1 MPELAWDPII
11 KSLIGDRTQKPRAA
25 GVTMVI
31 DTGVGLGLLR
41 DTLELAAHCIDH
53 WKFGFGTSVFLTK
66 QALQQKL
73 ALLGEHDILT
83 FPGGT
88 LLEVALVERHCRDYM
103 KHAKTLGFGAVEIS
117 DGTIP
122 MPAFRRKN
130 IIHCALDAGLVP
142 ITEVGKKDPRQ
153 QPTAAEIAEQALEDL
168 EHGARWVVVEGR
180 ESGRA
185 VGIYGEHGQV
195 IDEAVTTICQTLG
208 TAADRLVWEAPLKD
222 QQAYL
227 IRRYGTNV
235 GLGNI
240 HPDQLL
246 AVEALRC
253 RLRFDTL
260 HTVTDEL
267 VRSGAWDPKVV
278 EPKPGEA
285 TISLIADK
293 TNPPKAGWDASARKG
308 ENTDVFIK

>member
-1 MPELAWDPII
+1 MPDFAWSNII
-11 KSLIGDRTQKPRAA
+11 GGLIDDRAQKPRET
-25 GVTMVI
+25 GLTMVI
-31 DTGVGLGLLR
+31 DTGIGLGSLR
-41 DTLELAAHCIDH
+41 DTLDLAGHCIDH
-53 WKFGFGTSVFLTK
+53 WKLGFGTSVFHSK

-73 ALLGEHDILT
+73 ALLAEHQILA

-88 LLEVALVERHCRDYM
+88 LLEVALIEHHCRVYM
-103 KHAKTLGFGAVEIS
+103 KQARLLGFSAIEIS

-130 IIHCALDAGLVP
+130 IIHCALDAGLVA

-153 QPTAAEIAEQALEDL
+153 QPSAEQVAEQSIQDL
-168 EHGARWVVVEGR
+168 ENGASWVVMEGR

-195 IDEAVTTICQTLG
+195 IDDAVATIVTMMGQM
-208 TAADRLVWEAPLKD
+208 ADRLIWEAPLKE

-227 IRRYGTNV
+227 ISKFGTNV

-260 HTVTDEL
+260 QGVADKM
-267 VRSGAWDPKVV
+267 VRSGAWDPQQV
-278 EPKPGEA
+278 EPNNHG
-285 TISLIADK
+285 
-293 TNPPKAGWDASARKG
+293 
-308 ENTDVFIK
+308 DVS

>member
-1 MPELAWDPII
+1 MPELAWDPIV
-11 KSLIGDRTQKPRAA
+11 KSLIGDRVQKPRVS

-31 DTGVGLGLLR
+31 DTGIGLGLLR

-53 WKFGFGTSVFLTK
+53 WKLGFGTSVFLTRK
-66 QALQQKL
+66 ALQHKL
-73 ALLGEHDILT
+73 ALLAEHEVLT

-88 LLEVALVERHCRDYM
+88 LLEVALVEHHCRDYM
-103 KHAKTLGFGAVEIS
+103 KHAKALGFSAVEIS

-122 MPAFRRKN
+122 LPAFRRRN

-153 QPTAAEIAEQALEDL
+153 QPTADEIAEQALRDL

-185 VGIYGEHGQV
+185 VGIYDERGSI
-195 IDEAVTTICQTLG
+195 IDEAVATIG
-208 TAADRLVWEAPLKD
+208 RNMGSAADRLVWEAPLQE
-222 QQAYL
+222 QQSYL
-227 IRRYGTNV
+227 IQRFGTNV

-240 HPDQLL
+240 HPDQVL
-246 AVEALRC
+246 AVESLRC

-260 HTVTDEL
+260 HRVTDEM
-267 VRSGAWDPKVV
+267 VRSGVWDPEAV
-278 EPKPGEA
+278 EPKRGEK
-285 TISLIADK
+285 TISFHAY
-293 TNPPKAGWDASARKG
+293 RK
-308 ENTDVFIK
+308 

>member
-1 MPELAWDPII
+1 MPEFAWDAIVE
-11 KSLIGDRTQKPRAA
+11 SLIGDRTQKPRDS
-25 GVTMVI
+25 GITMVI
-31 DTGVGLGLLR
+31 DTGIGLGLLR
-41 DTLELAAHCIDH
+41 DTLEVAGHCIDH
-53 WKFGFGTSVFLTK
+53 WKFAFGTSVFLTREV
-66 QALQQKL
+66 LQQKL
-73 ALLGEHDILT
+73 ALLAEHGVLT

-103 KHAKTLGFGAVEIS
+103 KHAKTLGFNAVEIS

-122 MPAFRRKN
+122 MPAFRRRN

-142 ITEVGKKDPRQ
+142 VTEVGKKDPRQ
-153 QPTAAEIAEQALEDL
+153 QPSAEQIAEQALADL
-168 EHGARWVVVEGR
+168 EQGARWVVVEGR

-195 IDEAVTTICQTLG
+195 IDDAVATIVQSLG
-208 TAADRLVWEAPLKD
+208 TAADRLIWEAPIKE

-227 IRRYGTNV
+227 IRKFGTNV

-260 HTVTDEL
+260 QSVADEML
-267 VRSGAWDPKVV
+267 RSGAWDPGAV
-278 EPKPGEA
+278 EPQCAEA
-285 TISLIADK
+285 PISFHVDPQDI
-293 TNPPKAGWDASARKG
+293 
-308 ENTDVFIK
+308 

>member
-1 MPELAWDPII
+1 MPDLAWDDIVG
-11 KSLIGDRTQKPRAA
+11 KLINDRVQKPRDV

-31 DTGVGLGLLR
+31 DNGVGICQLR
-41 DTLELAAHCIDH
+41 DTLELAGHCIDH
-53 WKFGFGTSVFLTK
+53 WKLGFGTSVFHTK
-66 QALQQKL
+66 QILQQKL
-73 ALLGEHDILT
+73 ELLAEHGIIS

-88 LLEVALVERHCRDYM
+88 LLEVALVEHHCRDYM
-103 KHAKTLGFGAVEIS
+103 RHAKGLGFNAVEIS

-130 IIHCALDAGLVP
+130 IINCALENGLIA

-153 QPTAAEIAEQALEDL
+153 QPSAEQVAEQVLLDL
-168 EHGARWVVVEGR
+168 EEGARWVVMEGR

-195 IDEAVTTICQTLG
+195 IDAAVETIARNLG
-208 TAADRLVWEAPLKD
+208 ELVNRLVWEAPLKE

-227 IRRYGTNV
+227 IGKFGTNV

-240 HPDQLL
+240 HPCQLL

-260 HTVTDEL
+260 YTLTDKW
-267 VRSGAWDPKVV
+267 VRSGVWNPHEV
-278 EPKPGEA
+278 ESHCVETPINKNANAE
-285 TISLIADK
+285 
-293 TNPPKAGWDASARKG
+293 
-308 ENTDVFIK
+308 